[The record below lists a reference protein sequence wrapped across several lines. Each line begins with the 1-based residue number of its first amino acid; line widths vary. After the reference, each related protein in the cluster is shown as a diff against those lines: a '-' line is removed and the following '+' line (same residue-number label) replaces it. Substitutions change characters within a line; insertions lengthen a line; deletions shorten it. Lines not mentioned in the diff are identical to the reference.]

1 MKISKDKL
9 KTIIKE
15 ELEHGSG
22 DNYEGSMA
30 KENLFKIAKYA
41 RNMMDLIGDGD
52 DLEPWLE
59 EKIAVA
65 SYIMDTVGHHLEYK
79 AEVGGGHEDD
89 EMMGGESPEEDD
101 GGEEAYVIS
110 IGDEDGMEHGEPDED
125 NFGGPSDDDADNET
139 FGSDEESGEEGYED
153 DEMGGEEYE
162 SDEDSDEESSE
173 EDGESF

>member
-15 ELEHGSG
+15 ELEQDSG
-22 DNYEGSMA
+22 DYEGSMA
-30 KENLFKIAKYA
+30 KENLYKIAKYA
-41 RNMMDLIGDGD
+41 KNMMDIIGDTD

-79 AEVGGGHEDD
+79 AEMGGHGVGD
-89 EMMGGESPEEDD
+89 EMMGGEYPEQDD

-110 IGDEDGMEHGEPDED
+110 IGDEEGMEHGEPDED
-125 NFGGPSDDDADNET
+125 NFGGPSDYDADNE
-139 FGSDEESGEEGYED
+139 FGG
-153 DEMGGEEYE
+153 
-162 SDEDSDEESSE
+162 DEDSEEGESYGDEAGEESEDSEEGDEE
-173 EDGESF
+173 GEAY